1 MQNSFRSKL
10 PVYFMSGLNLL
21 FKMSLSI
28 KIKNHTISFSTF
40 QDFTEWNF
48 VYLIDDALQYLLLFV
63 CIIHNEVV
71 FLPRL
76 ECRLIRPQIGEPFN
90 NTCGISV

>member
-1 MQNSFRSKL
+1 
-10 PVYFMSGLNLL
+10 MSGINLL
-21 FKMSLSI
+21 FQMSLSV
-28 KIKNHTISFSTF
+28 KIKKNHPIAFLTF

-48 VYLIDDALQYLLLFV
+48 VCLIDDALQYLLLFV